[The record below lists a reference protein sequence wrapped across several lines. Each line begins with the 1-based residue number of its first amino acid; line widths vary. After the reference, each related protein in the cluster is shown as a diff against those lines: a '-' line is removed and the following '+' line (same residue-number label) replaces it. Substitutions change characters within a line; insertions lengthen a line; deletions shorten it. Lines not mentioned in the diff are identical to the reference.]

1 MMEAFTIVT
10 MLVLLGCFVRFL
22 DYVRDLQ
29 KWVVNLDAAEQA
41 TRYDLVNVVERLDHL
56 DARQNY
62 QQTQQGHQQTQVEGL
77 RARLEALELARD
89 RSVPDRSLTPPGM
102 DLPISLISLISAGPA
117 AHEELR
123 HVALAMPPAPDW
135 LDDTFGQN
143 PNDRAALARWFQ
155 QYADLRA
162 RARKAAQ

>member
-22 DYVRDLQ
+22 DHVQELR
-29 KWVVNLDAAEQA
+29 KRVVNLDAAVEQA
-41 TRYDLVNVVERLDHL
+41 TRYDLAKVVGRLDHL
-56 DARQNY
+56 DAVQD
-62 QQTQQGHQQTQVEGL
+62 HQRTQVEGL

-89 RSVPDRSLTPPGM
+89 RSETDQSLTPPGM
-102 DLPISLISLISAGPA
+102 DLPLSLISAGPA

-123 HVALAMPPAPDW
+123 HVARAMPPVPDW
-135 LDDTFGQN
+135 LNDTFGQN
-143 PNDRAALARWFQ
+143 PNDQVALARWFQ
-155 QYADLRA
+155 RYADLRA